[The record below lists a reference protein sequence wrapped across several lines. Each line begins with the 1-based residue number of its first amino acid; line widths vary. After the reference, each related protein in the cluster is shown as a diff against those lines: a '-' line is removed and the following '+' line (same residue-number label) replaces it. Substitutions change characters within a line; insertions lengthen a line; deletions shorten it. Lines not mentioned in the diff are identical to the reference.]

1 MSFNYNP
8 DKDKFQHV
16 LKQAIADSF
25 TTGDNKF
32 SGRFGIFQALDDD
45 EMLEDEEIN
54 SAIPDFI
61 EKKIYKNVFKLIIKV
76 MKSFTQSSKMSFLGQ
91 EISIKIDPKNNDL

>member
-45 EMLEDEEIN
+45 EMLEDED
-54 SAIPDFI
+54 DF
-61 EKKIYKNVFKLIIKV
+61 L
-76 MKSFTQSSKMSFLGQ
+76 
-91 EISIKIDPKNNDL
+91 NNF

>member
-8 DKDKFQHV
+8 DKDKF
-16 LKQAIADSF
+16 QAIADSF

-45 EMLEDEEIN
+45 EMLEDED
-54 SAIPDFI
+54 DF
-61 EKKIYKNVFKLIIKV
+61 L
-76 MKSFTQSSKMSFLGQ
+76 
-91 EISIKIDPKNNDL
+91 NNF